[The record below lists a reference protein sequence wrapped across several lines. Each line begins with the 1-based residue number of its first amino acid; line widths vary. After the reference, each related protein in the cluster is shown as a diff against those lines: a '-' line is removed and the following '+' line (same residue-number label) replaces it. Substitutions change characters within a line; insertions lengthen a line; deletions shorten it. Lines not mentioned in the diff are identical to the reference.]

1 MFGKQKLVGLI
12 IGCATINQ
20 NWVFRMRLLGGV
32 TMILGLFLNPAVS
45 PLAAQKGL
53 QKLTM
58 ADRVLVYKGQ
68 RRLTLMHGERIIK
81 TYRVSLGR
89 YAKGPKKQKGD
100 AKTPEGLYIVDY
112 RIGSDRSKFYKALH
126 ISYPNAQDRRRAALL
141 KVDPGGQIM
150 IHGLP
155 TNWSATDLG
164 HPELDWTQGCIAVT
178 NREMDEIWAAV
189 SDGTTVQIYP

>member
-1 MFGKQKLVGLI
+1 MVL
-12 IGCATINQ
+12 
-20 NWVFRMRLLGGV
+20 W
-32 TMILGLFLNPAVS
+32 LFIASAVS
-45 PLAAQKGL
+45 PLAGQKSL
-53 QKLTM
+53 QKPMM

-68 RRLTLMHGERIIK
+68 RRLTLMRGETIIK
-81 TYRVSLGR
+81 TYRVALGR
-89 YAKGPKKQKGD
+89 YVKGRKNQKGD

-126 ISYPNAQDRRRAALL
+126 ISYPNALDRRRAALL

-155 TNWSATDLG
+155 TNWSAKDLG

-189 SDGTTVQIYP
+189 ADGTVVQIYP